1 MSNVPI
7 ERYLMTGEKVLAETG
22 GFYATNRRII
32 RYRNDFMGEEI
43 HDLVYEHL
51 SSISYVS
58 RSRSN
63 LVDLGVIIIVL
74 GIVGI
79 VVNLFVE
86 ESLVTPLCI
95 VGACLGVLLVLYGIF
110 SKVTYVQFR
119 GAGISDASGAKLR
132 MSNGKIQEAKKIIT
146 LVREHTRG
154 S

>member
-7 ERYLMTGEKVLAETG
+7 DRYLMTGEKILAESG
-22 GFYATNRRII
+22 DFYVTNKRII
-32 RYRNDFMGEEI
+32 RYSSNFMGEEI
-43 HDLVYEHL
+43 HDLLYEHL

-58 RSRSN
+58 RSRGN
-63 LVDLGVIIIVL
+63 VVDLGVIITVL

-95 VGACLGVLLVLYGIF
+95 VGACLGFLLALYGIL

-119 GAGISDASGAKLR
+119 GAGVSDASGAKLR
-132 MSNGKIQEAKKIIT
+132 MTNIKVQEARKIIP
-146 LVREHTRG
+146 LVREHMKG